1 MASNAVTPL
10 LRANLLQQT
19 LSTATLGAVQVRT
32 ITGTAPVVPTNK
44 GWYMDLSLL
53 SGERVIND
61 PRLESGGELVL
72 TTYQPI
78 PPAAGTCNASGS
90 SYLMVINY
98 ATGGSFTTPQFDI
111 NGDGKINSSDTVV
124 PTGSTTG
131 VAVAP
136 VGMSLGLV
144 YASAPTIRSGSFTT
158 GTGIALIT
166 ESTPGLGVNGTGTGG
181 ATPVIQPVILKGSS
195 KNRTAWWEIRQ

>member
-1 MASNAVTPL
+1 
-10 LRANLLQQT
+10 
-19 LSTATLGAVQVRT
+19 
-32 ITGTAPVVPTNK
+32 
-44 GWYMDLSLL
+44 MDLSLL
-53 SGERVIND
+53 AGERVIND

-78 PPAAGTCNASGS
+78 PPAAGSCNASGS

-98 ATGGSFTTPQFDI
+98 ATGGAFSTPQFDAT
-111 NGDGKINSSDTVV
+111 GDGKINASDTVI
-124 PTGSTTG
+124 PQGGTTP
-131 VAVAP
+131 VAP
-136 VGMSLGLV
+136 IGMSLGMV

-181 ATPVIQPVILKGSS
+181 ATPIIQPVILKGSS
-195 KNRTAWWEIRQ
+195 KTRTAWWEIRQ